1 LWKIRFAV
9 AEARLVVSLPWFAGV
24 ESSHAITVELSEGA
38 ANVEA
43 DRSRG
48 EVCMNALLCFA

>member
-38 ANVEA
+38 ANVET
-43 DRSRG
+43 DRG